1 MSELLDHLREGLA
14 GRYAVLE
21 EIGRGGMAIIFRA
34 EEQHPRRQVAIKVL
48 DPTLS
53 THIAR
58 DHFVREVQ
66 YCANVPHPQCL
77 PIFAAGEAAGLLYY
91 VMPYIAGESL
101 RQRLDREGRLPL
113 DEALRIAQEA
123 AEVVGFAHAQGV
135 VHRDIKPDNILFS
148 AGHAIVTDFGIAAAI
163 CAACPDDAAA
173 GGLPL
178 GTEGYMSP
186 EQALGTRAL
195 DARTDVFS
203 LGCVLYEMIVGEL
216 PASWPAES
224 PGARP
229 RLTDVPGAHRRRLDE
244 VRVEVEEVL
253 ARALAWI
260 PEERFASAAEFAVAL
275 GSIRNTA
282 TSPKRT
288 SRAWRK
294 IVAALA
300 KVYGR

>member
-1 MSELLDHLREGLA
+1 MTELLHHLREGLA
-14 GRYAVLE
+14 GRYTVLG

-34 EEQHPRRQVAIKVL
+34 EEHHPRRQMAIKVL

-66 YCANVPHPQCL
+66 YCANVPHPQCV
-77 PIFAAGEAAGLLYY
+77 PILASGEAAGLLYY

-101 RQRLDREGRLPL
+101 RQRLDREHRLPL

-135 VHRDIKPDNILFS
+135 VHRDIKPGNILLS
-148 AGHAIVTDFGIAAAI
+148 AGHPIVADFGIAAAI
-163 CAACPDDAAA
+163 CAACTDEEAS
-173 GGLPL
+173 GGPPL
-178 GTEGYMSP
+178 GTPAYMSP

-195 DARTDVFS
+195 DTRTDVFS
-203 LGCVLYEMIVGEL
+203 LGCVLYEMIVGEP

-229 RLTDVPGAHRRRLDE
+229 RLTDLPAPHRRRLDE
-244 VRVEVEEVL
+244 VPVEVEEVL
-253 ARALAWI
+253 VKALAWVR
-260 PEERFASAAEFAVAL
+260 EDRFASAAEFAAAL
-275 GSIRNTA
+275 DPLRHA
-282 TSPKRT
+282 APRRT

-294 IVAALA
+294 IAAAIA
-300 KVYGR
+300 KKYRR